1 MPVQSGG
8 IQLDTAILDQ
18 LIRNTPE
25 TLDRWLAG
33 VAIEVKGDIVLSFDT
48 GPAGITY
55 AGGLVNNRN
64 ERGQFSGGKHRAQH
78 TASAVPGPPAVDTG
92 NLRAGI
98 GSDKQGPLSYIVYA
112 QAEYAPYLELSTERM
127 AARPFFV
134 PIFEQWNRGK
144 LENSAREAG
153 LLNV

>member
-18 LIRNTPE
+18 LIRNTPQA
-25 TLDRWLAG
+25 LDRWLAG
-33 VAIEVKGDIVLSFDT
+33 VAIEVQGDIVLEISD
-48 GPAGITY
+48 
-55 AGGLVNNRN
+55 
-64 ERGQFSGGKHRAQH
+64 
-78 TASAVPGPPAVDTG
+78 PGPSSPGDPPGVDTG

-112 QAEYAPYLELSTERM
+112 QAEYAAYLELGTERM
-127 AARPFFV
+127 GARPFFM

>member
-25 TLDRWLAG
+25 ALDRWLAG
-33 VAIEVKGDIVLSFDT
+33 VAIEVQGDIVLEISD
-48 GPAGITY
+48 
-55 AGGLVNNRN
+55 
-64 ERGQFSGGKHRAQH
+64 
-78 TASAVPGPPAVDTG
+78 PGPSSPGDPPGVDTG

-112 QAEYAPYLELSTERM
+112 QAEYAAYLELGTERM
-127 AARPFFV
+127 GARPFFM

>member
-25 TLDRWLAG
+25 ALDRWLPG
-33 VAIEVKGDIVLSFDT
+33 VAIEVQSDIVLEISAL
-48 GPAGITY
+48 GP
-55 AGGLVNNRN
+55 
-64 ERGQFSGGKHRAQH
+64 S
-78 TASAVPGPPAVDTG
+78 SPGDPPGVDTG

-98 GSDKQGPLSYIVYA
+98 GTDKQGPLSYIVYA
-112 QAEYAPYLELSTERM
+112 QAEYAAYLELGTERM
-127 AARPFFV
+127 GARPFFM

-144 LENSAREAG
+144 LENSARQAG